1 MSAPSTAA
9 ARSIKNKCRP
19 FLGGRAPPANSKIVE
34 ARRGLCYYSDELCN
48 PARPLSDVDRD
59 RLLVAIRGQRRPTV
73 TVLSSL
79 LAAQDELHY
88 IPEEAIEEVAT
99 LMDTTINEVWGVAS
113 FYTNFRFAPPGE
125 HTVEVCWGPTCHL
138 EGAADIVKVVLDL
151 LELEGEGEAADN
163 SVSFKFN
170 TCLGACAQAP
180 LMSID
185 HRLIGHVT
193 PESAVERV
201 SRLQQRG

>member
-1 MSAPSTAA
+1 MEA
-9 ARSIKNKCRP
+9 IK
-19 FLGGRAPPANSKIVE
+19 
-34 ARRGLCYYSDELCN
+34 
-48 PARPLSDVDRD
+48 
-59 RLLVAIRGQRRPTV
+59 GQRRPTV

-88 IPEEAIEEVAT
+88 IPAEAIEEVAS

-113 FYTNFRFAPPGE
+113 FYTNFRFTPPAR
-125 HTVEVCWGPTCHL
+125 HAVEVCWGPTCHL
-138 EGAADIVKVVLDL
+138 EGAARIVEGVLGQL
-151 LELEGEGEAADN
+151 GLQGEGESADD

-185 HRLIGHVT
+185 HRLMGHVT
-193 PESAVERV
+193 PESAVESV
-201 SRLQQRG
+201 SRLQQEN

>member
-1 MSAPSTAA
+1 M
-9 ARSIKNKCRP
+9 
-19 FLGGRAPPANSKIVE
+19 PPLNDA
-34 ARRGLCYYSDELCN
+34 
-48 PARPLSDVDRD
+48 DRD
-59 RLLVAIRGQRRPTV
+59 RLLEAIRGQRRPSV

-79 LAAQDELHY
+79 LAAQDELLY
-88 IPEEAIEEVAT
+88 IPEAAIEEVAA
-99 LMDTTINEVWGVAS
+99 LMSTTINEVWGVAS
-113 FYTNFRFAPPGE
+113 FYTNFRFTPPAR

-138 EGAADIVKVVLDL
+138 EGAAEVIKDVLAQ
-151 LELEGEGEAADN
+151 LELEGEGESADN

-185 HRLIGHVT
+185 HHLIGQVT

-201 SRLQQRG
+201 SRLQQSG

>member
-1 MSAPSTAA
+1 M
-9 ARSIKNKCRP
+9 
-19 FLGGRAPPANSKIVE
+19 
-34 ARRGLCYYSDELCN
+34 CYHRDELCN
-48 PARPLSDVDRD
+48 PTRPLNDVDRD
-59 RLLVAIRGQRRPTV
+59 RLLEAIRGQRRPRV

-79 LAAQDELHY
+79 LAAQDELQY
-88 IPEEAIEEVAT
+88 IPEEAIEEVAA

-113 FYTNFRFAPPGE
+113 FYTNFRFTPPGQ
-125 HTVEVCWGPTCHL
+125 HTVELCWGPTCHL
-138 EGAADIVKVVLDL
+138 EGAAAVIKDVLAQ
-151 LELEGEGEAADN
+151 LELEGEGESADN

-185 HRLIGHVT
+185 HHLIGHVT
-193 PESAVERV
+193 PESAVEMV

>member
-1 MSAPSTAA
+1 
-9 ARSIKNKCRP
+9 
-19 FLGGRAPPANSKIVE
+19 LPP
-34 ARRGLCYYSDELCN
+34 LT
-48 PARPLSDVDRD
+48 DVDRD
-59 RLLVAIRGQRRPTV
+59 RLLEAIRGQRRPTV

-88 IPEEAIEEVAT
+88 ISEEAIEEVAT

-113 FYTNFRFAPPGE
+113 FYTNFRFSPPAQ

-138 EGAADIVKVVLDL
+138 GGSASIVQGVLDQL
-151 LELEGEGEAADN
+151 GLEGEGEAADN

-185 HRLIGHVT
+185 HRLVGHVT
-193 PESAVERV
+193 PESAVEMV
-201 SRLQQRG
+201 SDLQNGS

>member
-1 MSAPSTAA
+1 
-9 ARSIKNKCRP
+9 
-19 FLGGRAPPANSKIVE
+19 LPPLNDA
-34 ARRGLCYYSDELCN
+34 
-48 PARPLSDVDRD
+48 DRD
-59 RLLVAIRGQRRPTV
+59 RLLEAIRGQRRPSV

-79 LAAQDELHY
+79 LAAQDELLY
-88 IPEEAIEEVAT
+88 IPEAAIEEVAA
-99 LMDTTINEVWGVAS
+99 LMSTTINEVWGVAS
-113 FYTNFRFAPPGE
+113 FYTNFRFTPPAR

-138 EGAADIVKVVLDL
+138 EGAAEVIKDVLAQ
-151 LELEGEGEAADN
+151 LELEGEGESADN

-185 HRLIGHVT
+185 HHLIGQVT

-201 SRLQQRG
+201 SRLQQSG

>member
-1 MSAPSTAA
+1 M
-9 ARSIKNKCRP
+9 
-19 FLGGRAPPANSKIVE
+19 PPLN
-34 ARRGLCYYSDELCN
+34 
-48 PARPLSDVDRD
+48 DVDRD
-59 RLLVAIRGQRRPTV
+59 RLLEAIRHQRRPSV

-79 LAAQDELHY
+79 LAAQDELRY
-88 IPEEAIEEVAT
+88 IPEEAIEEVAA

-113 FYTNFRFAPPGE
+113 FYTNFRFTPPGR

-138 EGAADIVKVVLDL
+138 EGAADVIKDVLGQ
-151 LELEGEGEAADN
+151 LELDGEGEAADN

-185 HRLIGHVT
+185 HQLIGYVT

-201 SRLQQRG
+201 SRLQQSG